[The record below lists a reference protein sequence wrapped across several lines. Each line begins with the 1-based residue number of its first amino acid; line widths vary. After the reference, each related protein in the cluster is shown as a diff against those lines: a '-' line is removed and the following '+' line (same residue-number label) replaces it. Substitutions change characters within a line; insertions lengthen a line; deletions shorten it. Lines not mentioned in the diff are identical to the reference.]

1 MKKIV
6 TLGLAA
12 LVAGSLFPAGAT
24 AGKPKQQKV
33 SGSVALPAPFTDG
46 VGCFSGVHRRMA
58 IVTQEQVNGV
68 VGYHFD
74 LDPATI
80 GKPFV
85 LEVTGGQGDVD
96 LDITFYYEFGTIEDV
111 VGDPQGAGAP
121 VSYSFDERSPGGES
135 GVIPKG
141 DYTKAIVCLYGG
153 TNGAG
158 AGASFDYVAG
168 KGVKLP

>member
-6 TLGLAA
+6 TLGLAG
-12 LVAGSLFPAGAT
+12 LLAGSLIPGSAT
-24 AGKPKQQKV
+24 AAKPKQQKV
-33 SGSVALPAPFTDG
+33 SGSVALPAPYTDDT
-46 VGCFSGVHRRMA
+46 GCYAGIHRRMA
-58 IVTQEQVNGV
+58 ILSQEQVNGV

-74 LDPATI
+74 VDPSTI

-96 LDITFYYEFGTIEDV
+96 LDITYYYEFGTVDDIT
-111 VGDPQGAGAP
+111 GDPVNAGAP
-121 VSYSFDERSPGGES
+121 LSYSFGTREPGGES

-141 DYTKAIVCLYGG
+141 DWTKAIVCVYGG
-153 TNGAG
+153 QQGGGA
-158 AGASFDYVAG
+158 AATFDYTAG